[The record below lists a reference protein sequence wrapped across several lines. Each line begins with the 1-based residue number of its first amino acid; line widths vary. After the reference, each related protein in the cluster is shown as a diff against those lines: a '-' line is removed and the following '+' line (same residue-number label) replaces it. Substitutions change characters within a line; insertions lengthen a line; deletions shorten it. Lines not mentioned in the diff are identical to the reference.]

1 LKTEEEG
8 EEVVKE
14 ENAESNA
21 KEGEERLRLA
31 VLERG
36 KSQNKKEKKSN
47 GNLKI
52 VRIRCTDVRLV
63 YLLTFTSYKN

>member
-1 LKTEEEG
+1 MCK
-8 EEVVKE
+8 EVVKE
-14 ENAESNA
+14 ENTESNA

-36 KSQNKKEKKSN
+36 KSKKKIKKKSN

-52 VRIRCTDVRLV
+52 VRIRRKDVRLV
-63 YLLTFTSYKN
+63 YHLTFTTYKN

>member
-36 KSQNKKEKKSN
+36 KTQNKKEKKSN

-52 VRIRCTDVRLV
+52 VRI
-63 YLLTFTSYKN
+63 